1 MTAQC
6 AERCICDKNIRVVLA
21 LAEGAP
27 TEPPLQVMCCLFT
40 VGLGLWTYNL
50 YVYRDTAHRI
60 HHIMT
65 VLGVFK
71 VLTLLA
77 QCGMYHYVSM
87 TGEPD
92 GWNIAYYIFT
102 FFRGVFLFSVII
114 LIGTGWSYM
123 TPFLGDDNRKVLM
136 MVIPLQVRSST
147 PLGLEGRGCYLQLAQ
162 ACWRG

>member
-1 MTAQC
+1 
-6 AERCICDKNIRVVLA
+6 
-21 LAEGAP
+21 
-27 TEPPLQVMCCLFT
+27 MCCLFT

-60 HHIMT
+60 HHLMT

-77 QCGMYHYVSM
+77 QCGMYHYVSI

-102 FFRGVFLFSVII
+102 LFRGVFLFSVIV

-123 TPFLGDDNRKVLM
+123 TPFLGEDNRKVLM
-136 MVIPLQVRSST
+136 VVIPLQVHSST
-147 PLGLEGRGCYLQLAQ
+147 PLGPEGCECRLQLGRYMHARGFEGAFVAAAVTCTCLLGSAALDSALAVTSIAQ
-162 ACWRG
+162 